1 MKLSNSVLDND
12 STVIV
17 GKIVGLHGLNGTARV
32 YSYADSLS
40 VYEPGSSI
48 MLIDKKG
55 RKKDFT
61 IRFVKQN
68 NRTLLLSLEG
78 ITSRTDMEK
87 LVGSELSV
95 KREDLPALDE
105 GEYYWCD
112 IIGLLV
118 FNEKNI
124 YMGRVESII
133 STGSN
138 DVYVVKN
145 NNDEQLIPAIESVV
159 KKIDLEKKNIIIE
172 MP

>member
-1 MKLSNSVLDND
+1 MDKLALCNSLSNVS
-12 STVIV
+12 V
-17 GKIVGLHGLNGTARV
+17 GKIVGLHGLKGTAKV
-32 YSYADSLS
+32 YSYAESLS
-40 VYEPGSSI
+40 VYKPGSSI
-48 MLIDKKG
+48 IVTDKKG
-55 RKKDFT
+55 IKKDFT
-61 IRFVKQN
+61 IRFAKQN

-78 ITSRTDMEK
+78 ITSRNYMEE

-95 KREDLPALDE
+95 KREKLPALNE

-145 NNDEQLIPAIESVV
+145 SDDEELVPAIESVV
-159 KKIDLEKKNIIIE
+159 KKIDLEKKKIIIE
-172 MP
+172 WP